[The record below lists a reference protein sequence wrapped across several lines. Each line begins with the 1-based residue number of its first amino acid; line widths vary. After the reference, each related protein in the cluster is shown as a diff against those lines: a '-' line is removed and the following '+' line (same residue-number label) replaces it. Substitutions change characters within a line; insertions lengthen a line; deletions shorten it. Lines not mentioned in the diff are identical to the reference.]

1 MSLSGVPAL
10 SAPPSAPVSNDG
22 WGENSGAAPNPP
34 NGFVLARFLDLSGA
48 VTVDDLDW
56 DMARRIGISA
66 GEARMLRYMSDT
78 EAHTIL
84 YMRDLLAGYST
95 RDPDITAFLSVWV
108 YEEFWH
114 GRAIDR
120 FLSEVGYPRP
130 PDHVSRVTV
139 GATLKEIAERI
150 LSQVLAYSTPKFIA
164 THMTWGAIN
173 ELTAAA
179 AYLAL
184 ARSTANP
191 VLTELCQR
199 LAKQERK
206 HFAFYY
212 HQAERRLR
220 DDVIAQTMCRVA
232 LKLGWDIVGSGA
244 GERRSLE
251 DLAGNLFTD
260 EANCRVLIDADET
273 IARLPGL
280 SGFAMVRPTVA
291 KLVQRHERRSRMLR
305 WI

>member
-1 MSLSGVPAL
+1 MSLSSVPTL
-10 SAPPSAPVSNDG
+10 SAPPGAPVSDDG
-22 WGENSGAAPNPP
+22 RGEGSGAAPTAP
-34 NGFVLARFLDLSGA
+34 NGFALARFIDLSGA
-48 VTVDDLDW
+48 VTLDDLDW
-56 DMARRIGISA
+56 EAARRIGISA

-78 EAHTIL
+78 ESHTIL

-95 RDPDITAFLSVWV
+95 RDPEITAFLSVWV

-120 FLSEVGYPRP
+120 FLSAVGYPPP
-130 PDHVSRVTV
+130 PDHVSKVTV
-139 GATLKEIAERI
+139 GATLKEIAEGMI
-150 LSQVLAYSTPKFIA
+150 GQVLAYSTPKFIA

-184 ARSTANP
+184 ARATANP
-191 VLTELCQR
+191 VLAALCQR

-206 HFAFYY
+206 HFSFYY

-220 DDVIAQTMCRVA
+220 HDVIAQKLCRVA
-232 LKLGWDIVGSGA
+232 LKLFWDIVGSGV

-251 DLAGNLFTD
+251 YLAGNLFTD
-260 EANCRVLIDADET
+260 ETNCRVLIDADET

-280 SGFAMVRPTVA
+280 SSFAMVRPAVA
-291 KLVQRHERRSRMLR
+291 TLIRNHERRSRMLL
-305 WI
+305 